1 MFWKLQGNSYPF
13 KTCLHTN
20 LACWKHDPKAWRRG
34 ALGKYFTVVDSV
46 HPDQDFDCLVI
57 LTTLWLQLKLPPAKC
72 LCPGREQ
79 KAAEGPGQ
87 VNGAVSQPTS
97 YRHSAE
103 FPGSTRRLGSS
114 PAASWCWTSRRNQRV
129 KNVPSWCLQEFGH
142 RVPMGPDLQIFG
154 LGRRL
159 WHEKVCLFTEHPP
172 EMFIRHEVNGE
183 TTSLSRPVHPS
194 PFASAFLVPHHS

>member
-1 MFWKLQGNSYPF
+1 MVFIPVQPNAYLRLVRISQKAQLSALRLAPNIKYVLWKLQGNSYPF

-34 ALGKYFTVVDSV
+34 ALGKYFTDVDSV

-114 PAASWCWTSRRNQRV
+114 PAASWC
-129 KNVPSWCLQEFGH
+129 
-142 RVPMGPDLQIFG
+142 
-154 LGRRL
+154 
-159 WHEKVCLFTEHPP
+159 
-172 EMFIRHEVNGE
+172 
-183 TTSLSRPVHPS
+183 
-194 PFASAFLVPHHS
+194 